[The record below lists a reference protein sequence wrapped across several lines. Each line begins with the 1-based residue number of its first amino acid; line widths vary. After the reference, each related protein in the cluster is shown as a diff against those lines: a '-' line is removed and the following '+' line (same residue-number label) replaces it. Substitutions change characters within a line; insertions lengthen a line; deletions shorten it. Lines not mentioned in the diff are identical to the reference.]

1 MSNTIISEM
10 GDDLRVRLENFLKIL
25 HKDPK
30 PEELQNTPD
39 GKAYHYPISYVEMA
53 LDETF
58 FGLWST
64 ENFRWSAIQNE
75 VQGAIDLTII
85 HPVLGIPLTRT
96 GAASVQI
103 MVDAVPDEIKEN
115 KQARNNWAIS
125 VENKKPNALDL
136 GFPKLKAECVKNAAI
151 SLGKAFGRDVNRK
164 HADVFKPIISG
175 SEQGMKRAI
184 ESAITAGR
192 FDSARMLISSSRLPD
207 EIKLQLTEKIPA

>member
-1 MSNTIISEM
+1 M
-10 GDDLRVRLENFLKIL
+10 GDDLRVRLENFMKIL
-25 HKDPK
+25 HKEPK
-30 PEELQNTPD
+30 PEDLQRTPD

-64 ENFRWSAIQNE
+64 TNFRWEAIQNE

-85 HPVLGIPLTRT
+85 HPVLNIPITRT

-103 MVDAVPDEIKEN
+103 MVDAVPDEIKNN
-115 KQARNNWAIS
+115 KQAKNTWSIS
-125 VENKKPNALDL
+125 IENKKPNALDL
-136 GFPKLKAECVKNAAI
+136 GFPKLKAECVKNAAL
-151 SLGKAFGRDVNRK
+151 SLGKAFGRDVNRR
-164 HADVFKPIISG
+164 HTDTFQPIISG

-184 ESAITAGR
+184 ESAIAAGR
-192 FDSARMLISSSRLPD
+192 HDSARMLISSSRLSE